1 MHMMSNSKSVITSS
15 FLRTICSLLVCF
27 SLLSCASNNTVLID
41 EFETPLTEEERA
53 EESFKENRSEN
64 GELLN
69 RNDEED
75 LTLLT
80 PQSPLAAGYNE
91 FSIEQSVEGLLV
103 SRLTIVS
110 VPEVLDPNHTY
121 PVIFGFHGN
130 GGTPQSMIPLLDRF
144 VQDGRIIAVYPEGY
158 MRSWN
163 LGPELSAANELEFM
177 NILMAFLDQYPELK
191 GPKFALG
198 ISNGAAFSHY
208 LAANTNYF
216 EGIAAFVSPLIV
228 GNEPKGQATPITVI
242 QVSGVEDN
250 VIPYQGGPSAV
261 GHTFHSARESSAIWA
276 IHNNCEMEILRE
288 EIQEK
293 IFFKS
298 YENCDGG
305 TVVHDY
311 AVLDAGH
318 NLSWGL
324 MRQLIESTVTTF
336 QQTLLSD
343 SESDLRK

>member
-1 MHMMSNSKSVITSS
+1 MMSNSKSVITYSS
-15 FLRTICSLLVCF
+15 FGMICSLLVCF
-27 SLLSCASNNTVLID
+27 SLLSCGSSNTGFTD
-41 EFETPLTEEERA
+41 EFETLLIGEERS

-64 GELLN
+64 GQLLD
-69 RNDEED
+69 RNYEED

-80 PQSPLAAGYNE
+80 PQSPLSAGHNE
-91 FSIEQSVEGLLV
+91 FFIEQSVEGLLV

-110 VPEVLDPNHTY
+110 VPEALDPNHTY

-130 GGTPQSMIPLLDRF
+130 GGTPQAMIPLLDRF
-144 VQDGRIIAVYPEGY
+144 VRDGRIIAVYPEGY

-163 LGPELSAANELEFM
+163 LGPELSAADELEFM
-177 NILMAFLDQYPELK
+177 NILMALLDQYPELK
-191 GPKFALG
+191 GPRFALG
-198 ISNGAAFSHY
+198 VSNGAALSHY
-208 LAANTNYF
+208 LATNTNYF
-216 EGIAAFVSPLIV
+216 EGIAAFGSPLIV
-228 GNEPKGQATPITVI
+228 GNEPKRQVTPITVI

-250 VIPYQGGPSAV
+250 VISYQGGPSAV

-276 IHNNCEMEILRE
+276 IHNDCEMEALRE
-288 EIQEK
+288 EIQER
-293 IFFKS
+293 IIFKS

-305 TVVHDY
+305 TVIHDY

-324 MRQLIESTVTTF
+324 MQKLIEATVNTF

-343 SESDLRK
+343 FESNLSK

>member
-1 MHMMSNSKSVITSS
+1 MISYFS
-15 FLRTICSLLVCF
+15 RTVCSLLACF
-27 SLLSCASNNTVLID
+27 SLLSCGSNNTVLID
-41 EFETPLTEEERA
+41 EFETPLIEGERA
-53 EESFKENRSEN
+53 EESFKDNQNESD
-64 GELLN
+64 ELLD
-69 RNDEED
+69 RNDEDD

-80 PQSPLAAGYNE
+80 DQSPLAAGHNE
-91 FSIEQSVEGLLV
+91 FFIEQSVEGLLV
-103 SRLTIVS
+103 NRLAIVS
-110 VPEVLDPNHTY
+110 IPEVLVPNHTY

-144 VQDGRIIAVYPEGY
+144 VQRGLIIAVYPEGY

-163 LGPELSAANELEFM
+163 LGPELSSADELEFID
-177 NILMAFLDQYPELK
+177 ILMAFLDQYPELK

-198 ISNGAAFSHY
+198 VSNGAAFSHY

-216 EGIAAFVSPLIV
+216 EGIAAFVSPLVV
-228 GNEPKGQATPITVI
+228 GNEPKGQAKPITII

-261 GHTFHSARESSAIWA
+261 GHNFHSAQESSAIWA
-276 IHNNCEMEILRE
+276 IHNNCELETLRK

-293 IFFKS
+293 ITLNS

-324 MRQLIESTVTTF
+324 MRQLIESTLTTF
-336 QQTLLSD
+336 EQTLV
-343 SESDLRK
+343 SESESNLSK